1 MINKTAIVWFRRDL
15 RLNDN
20 PAFKYAADN
29 NYCIY
34 PLFIF
39 DTKSEQK
46 WMIGD
51 AAKWWLH
58 KSLMSLNS
66 SLSGNLNFK
75 SGAPLEVLS
84 QLVREIE
91 HCEAIFWNRCY
102 EPWQIPRDITIK
114 KHFASE
120 NISVKSFNGSLLF
133 EPQLV
138 QKKDGTPYKVFT
150 PFFKKGCLENAI
162 QPELPTGEPSNVT
175 LSQKMNSAKEL
186 SSLFET
192 QKWHKKFTDLW
203 EPGERGATRKF
214 ESFLEQGI
222 KGYKEGRNYPSL
234 QNVSGLSPHLHFG
247 EISVNRIWH
256 VIRKLDKTYDSTDLS
271 TFLTELGWREFSHNL
286 LFFNPD
292 MPENNLQTKF
302 DKFPW
307 NRKNSMLKKWQSG
320 LTGYPIV
327 DAGMRELWE
336 TGYMHNRL
344 RMITGSFLVKNLLL
358 DWRLGQSWFW
368 NCLFDADL
376 ANNSAGW
383 QWVAGC
389 GADAAPFF
397 RIFNPILQSKKF
409 DPEGVYIKKFVPELA
424 NLPLKYIH
432 CPWEASTS
440 TLKEAGVKIG
450 VNYPARI
457 VDLAATRDEALTAY
471 KMIK

>member
-1 MINKTAIVWFRRDL
+1 MTSKTAIVWFRRDL

-20 PAFKYAADN
+20 PAFKYAADS
-29 NYCIY
+29 NYKIY

-39 DTKSEQK
+39 DTKSNQK

-51 AAKWWLH
+51 AAKWWLF
-58 KSLMSLNS
+58 KSLTSLNS
-66 SLSGNLNFK
+66 SLSGNLNVK
-75 SGAPLEVLS
+75 GGDPLEILR
-84 QLVREIE
+84 QLVRVTEN
-91 HCEAIFWNRCY
+91 CEAIFWNRCY
-102 EPWQIPRDITIK
+102 EPWQISRDVVIK
-114 KHFASE
+114 KQLLSE
-120 NISVKSFNGSLLF
+120 KMIVKSFNGSLLF
-133 EPQLV
+133 EPQKV

-150 PFFKKGCLENAI
+150 PFFKKGCLENAT
-162 QPELPTGEPSNVT
+162 QPELPSGAPPEYLLCEKSGSTR
-175 LSQKMNSAKEL
+175 EL
-186 SSLFET
+186 SSFFKIER
-192 QKWHKKFTDLW
+192 WHKKFTDLW
-203 EPGERGATRKF
+203 EPGERGAAIKF
-214 ESFLEQGI
+214 ESFLKQGVN
-222 KGYKEGRNYPSL
+222 GYQEGRNCPSL
-234 QNVSGLSPHLHFG
+234 QNVSRLSPHLHFG

-256 VIRKLDKTYDSTDLS
+256 AIRNLYIDCKNMDHF
-271 TFLTELGWREFSHNL
+271 TFLTELGWREFSYNL

-292 MPENNLQTKF
+292 MPENNLQKKF
-302 DKFPW
+302 DNFPW
-307 NRKNSMLKKWQSG
+307 NRNHSMLKKWQAG

-327 DAGMRELWE
+327 DAGMRQLWE

-344 RMITGSFLVKNLLL
+344 RMIAGSFLVKNLLL

-424 NLPLKYIH
+424 NLPIKYIH
-432 CPWEASTS
+432 CPWEAPIAI
-440 TLKEAGVKIG
+440 LKEAGVEIG
-450 VNYPARI
+450 VGYPARI
-457 VDLAATRDEALTAY
+457 VDLSATRNEALSAY

>member
-1 MINKTAIVWFRRDL
+1 
-15 RLNDN
+15 
-20 PAFKYAADN
+20 
-29 NYCIY
+29 
-34 PLFIF
+34 
-39 DTKSEQK
+39 
-46 WMIGD
+46 
-51 AAKWWLH
+51 
-58 KSLMSLNS
+58 
-66 SLSGNLNFK
+66 
-75 SGAPLEVLS
+75 
-84 QLVREIE
+84 
-91 HCEAIFWNRCY
+91 
-102 EPWQIPRDITIK
+102 
-114 KHFASE
+114 
-120 NISVKSFNGSLLF
+120 
-133 EPQLV
+133 
-138 QKKDGTPYKVFT
+138 
-150 PFFKKGCLENAI
+150 
-162 QPELPTGEPSNVT
+162 
-175 LSQKMNSAKEL
+175 
-186 SSLFET
+186 
-192 QKWHKKFTDLW
+192 
-203 EPGERGATRKF
+203 
-214 ESFLEQGI
+214 
-222 KGYKEGRNYPSL
+222 
-234 QNVSGLSPHLHFG
+234 
-247 EISVNRIWH
+247 
-256 VIRKLDKTYDSTDLS
+256 
-271 TFLTELGWREFSHNL
+271 
-286 LFFNPD
+286 

>member
-1 MINKTAIVWFRRDL
+1 
-15 RLNDN
+15 
-20 PAFKYAADN
+20 
-29 NYCIY
+29 
-34 PLFIF
+34 
-39 DTKSEQK
+39 
-46 WMIGD
+46 
-51 AAKWWLH
+51 
-58 KSLMSLNS
+58 
-66 SLSGNLNFK
+66 
-75 SGAPLEVLS
+75 
-84 QLVREIE
+84 
-91 HCEAIFWNRCY
+91 
-102 EPWQIPRDITIK
+102 
-114 KHFASE
+114 
-120 NISVKSFNGSLLF
+120 
-133 EPQLV
+133 
-138 QKKDGTPYKVFT
+138 
-150 PFFKKGCLENAI
+150 
-162 QPELPTGEPSNVT
+162 
-175 LSQKMNSAKEL
+175 MNSAKEL
-186 SSLFET
+186 SSFFET

-256 VIRKLDKTYDSTDLS
+256 VIRKLDKTYESTDLS